1 MMSVAFAP
9 GPTFAPNRPRELFDI
24 PASVLRAFSGF
35 RLPVLSAPDGQRF
48 LAILP
53 VEPERPATQINIIL
67 NWDHELKRLVPTG

>member
-1 MMSVAFAP
+1 
-9 GPTFAPNRPRELFDI
+9 
-24 PASVLRAFSGF
+24 
-35 RLPVLSAPDGQRF
+35 LPVLSAPDGQRF